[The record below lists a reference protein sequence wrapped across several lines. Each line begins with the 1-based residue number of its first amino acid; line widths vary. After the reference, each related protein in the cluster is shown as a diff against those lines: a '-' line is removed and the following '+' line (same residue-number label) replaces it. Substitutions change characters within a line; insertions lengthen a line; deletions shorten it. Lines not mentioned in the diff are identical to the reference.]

1 MFVHISGLVRHE
13 YPHNG
18 IVTTQ
23 ELLSNSSPR
32 ITDDFHSLS
41 NVTWYVA
48 TYLLTTTSFQ
58 PTWGKVYQNFSV
70 KSVFILV
77 IAIFLIGS
85 LTSGVARSSTVFIV
99 GRGIAG
105 IGGGGIFS
113 GSLTIIALIVPL
125 HRRPAFIGGLS
136 SMFGVVF

>member
-1 MFVHISGLVRHE
+1 M
-13 YPHNG
+13 
-18 IVTTQ
+18 
-23 ELLSNSSPR
+23 
-32 ITDDFHSLS
+32 DDFHTLS
-41 NVTWYVA
+41 DVSWYAA

-77 IAIFLIGS
+77 ITTFLIGS

-99 GRGIAG
+99 WRGIAG

-113 GSLTIIALIVPL
+113 GSLTIVALTVPL
-125 HRRPAFIGGLS
+125 HQRPAFIGGLTG
-136 SMFGVVF
+136 MFGVVLQLFAVLMLRF